1 MAMVPATAKCVA
13 QQMLTGIWCSTPA
26 LHRPTYIFICGT
38 KRPRGQEGSQPA
50 CRPEGCNLK
59 RHVYRMKN
67 LDFPQAPLRHR
78 GLSEGVFD
86 DTGGG
91 GGGGADRSS
100 LERLWGDELYEE
112 DEEDIEENYMEGEID
127 SQEQGGDAIDDG
139 EVIRSIR
146 KECSNLTLRIES
158 AEEEVKPRE
167 SIGRNQIQLHF
178 SCGGPRLSS
187 RNRYAKRMPSGK
199 R

>member
-59 RHVYRMKN
+59 RHVCRMKN
-67 LDFPQAPLRHR
+67 LDFPQAPLCH
-78 GLSEGVFD
+78 GLSEEVDDD
-86 DTGGG
+86 DTGGV
-91 GGGGADRSS
+91 DRSS

-112 DEEDIEENYMEGEID
+112 DEEDIEENDMEGEID

-158 AEEEVKPRE
+158 ADEEVKPRDPKCPQKTIE
-167 SIGRNQIQLHF
+167 
-178 SCGGPRLSS
+178 
-187 RNRYAKRMPSGK
+187 
-199 R
+199 